1 MNLLFSFIRIIKL
14 KGVDNM
20 LEGILGLVG
29 LGFCV
34 FAKLA
39 ENDFDVEKI
48 MDDEIKKQDE
58 VIERKFKEFEKNSR
72 K

>member
-1 MNLLFSFIRIIKL
+1 
-14 KGVDNM
+14 M

-29 LGFCV
+29 LGFCI

-39 ENDFDVEKI
+39 ENDFDVEKVV
-48 MDDEIKKQDE
+48 DDELKKQDE
-58 VIERKFKEFEKNSR
+58 AIERKFEEFEKNSR